1 MSQSKPPLIR
11 QTTDNEK
18 EERRQKTASSLVQ
31 NRLIY
36 VKLRVKNYD
45 KDLEGNRLSQHVY
58 EFPAIID
65 TGASMST
72 LSKDVVVGTGLQK
85 YFESASVTVSGV
97 SSTEQLENKL
107 NAFPFDIHTSQN
119 LWEAFETDFFIVKKS
134 RVCLL
139 GQNFLRKY
147 NVTILEQG
155 PNTSLV
161 LNGEQMDII
170 ENTDDLWAS
179 FYAEC
184 RQRTT
189 RHQQRAIGLQRRKR
203 EVGGGFFDAFSK
215 NLKKKARK
223 KARKARKARE
233 RKAREAMSQDTSH
246 KMTSKFKQFIVA

>member
-1 MSQSKPPLIR
+1 MKPHLLR
-11 QTTDNEK
+11 QPTENEK
-18 EERRQKTASSLVQ
+18 EERRQKSESSLVQ
-31 NRLIY
+31 DRLIY

-45 KDLEGNRLSQHVY
+45 KDLKGNRLSQHAY

-72 LSKDVVVGTGLQK
+72 LSKDVVVGTGLEK

-119 LWEAFETDFFIVKKS
+119 LWKSFETDFFVVKKPQ
-134 RVCLL
+134 VCLL

-147 NVTILEQG
+147 NVTIVEQG
-155 PNTSLV
+155 SRTNLE

-170 ENTDDLWAS
+170 ENTDDLWTS
-179 FYAEC
+179 FHAEC
-184 RQRTT
+184 DQRNT
-189 RHQQRAIGLQRRKR
+189 RYQQRNTRYQQRNHKR
-203 EVGGGFFDAFSK
+203 QKIESGGGFLDEYSK

-223 KARKARKARE
+223 ARKARKA
-233 RKAREAMSQDTSH
+233 MSQYTSH
-246 KMTSKFKQFIVA
+246 KMTSKFKQFIVV